1 MAASISAEFP
11 RLLDKS
17 NIYVCV
23 ILYLYNFLS
32 SKVNP
37 RGSDFFLSLLTVPM
51 YQPLF
56 FLFILN
62 YVYVFPKYVI
72 TD

>member
-11 RLLDKS
+11 RWLDKS

-23 ILYLYNFLS
+23 ILYLYHFLS

-37 RGSDFFLSLLTVPM
+37 RGSDIFVPT
-51 YQPLF
+51 YSTYVPTTLF
-56 FLFILN
+56 PFHTKLCI
-62 YVYVFPKYVI
+62 FPKYVI